1 MMIQAPINL
10 LIQFTMN
17 YNFKQSKFGYFIVL
31 SMALSVI
38 LIYGCSG
45 SNDTDSKTGI
55 TRLDIISTETA
66 TFAGTKFG
74 AVGTY
79 DKILA
84 KAYGVVD
91 PTDRRNALIT
101 DIDLA
106 PKNANGLVEYS
117 MDVHILKPTDLT
129 KGNSRIF
136 YDVVNRGNKGHS
148 FFNDIGPNNP
158 TTAADAGN
166 GLLMR
171 LGYTMV
177 FSGWEDETLVA
188 PGGDRALAKLP
199 IAKNKNGSSVVENT
213 MTEVIFDTPTGNQ
226 IPLSYTAANLD
237 QSQAKMLVHN
247 HSKFGGT
254 NLIDRVE
261 VPRSVWSYVDNKTVQ
276 VDRKNAFLAAYDQGA
291 AFEFVYPAKDPVIL
305 GLGFAATRDILSF
318 LKNDTSNL
326 NPIRNS
332 IKYAITHG
340 SSQSGRYLKGFLYWG
355 FNEDSSGRTV
365 FEGIQ
370 PKISGAHAI
379 ASNDRFGDSNATGRS
394 YQRELSSKMEFP
406 FTYEVRFDPV
416 SSQTDGILKRCQQT
430 NTCPKIMH
438 TDSGNESWLK
448 ANNLIT
454 TDGLG
459 RDISMPLN
467 VRVYVVSGTQHGP
480 STTAAAT
487 PTCQQLSNPNPH
499 NEVVRALFVALDD
512 WATKGVEPPL
522 SQYARI
528 GDGTS
533 VASLPQSNA
542 FPKIPGVNYTGFY
555 IPVAVK
561 DKTSLPN
568 MWIKGKEYV
577 VTVPKTD
584 TDGNEIA
591 GVLNPNVKAPLGT
604 YTGWSLRRAPFAEN
618 EDCALTGQYI
628 PFPLTKA
635 VRISTG
641 DPRLSIEE
649 RYPTKADYVSA
660 VGRAVDDLVKNR
672 YLLAEDGEKFK
683 ATASSKNIY
692 AP

>member
-1 MMIQAPINL
+1 
-10 LIQFTMN
+10 
-17 YNFKQSKFGYFIVL
+17 
-31 SMALSVI
+31 
-38 LIYGCSG
+38 
-45 SNDTDSKTGI
+45 
-55 TRLDIISTETA
+55 
-66 TFAGTKFG
+66 
-74 AVGTY
+74 
-79 DKILA
+79 
-84 KAYGVVD
+84 
-91 PTDRRNALIT
+91 
-101 DIDLA
+101 
-106 PKNANGLVEYS
+106 
-117 MDVHILKPTDLT
+117 
-129 KGNSRIF
+129 
-136 YDVVNRGNKGHS
+136 
-148 FFNDIGPNNP
+148 
-158 TTAADAGN
+158 
-166 GLLMR
+166 MR

-199 IAKNKNGSSVVENT
+199 VAKNKNGSSVVENT
-213 MTEVIFDTPTGNQ
+213 MTEVIFDAPTGNQ
-226 IPLSYTAANLD
+226 IPLSYAAANLD

-326 NPIRNS
+326 NPLRNS

-355 FNEDSSGRTV
+355 FNEDSAGRMV

-672 YLLAEDGEKFK
+672 YLLAEDGDKFK

>member
-1 MMIQAPINL
+1 MKLNYKKFTFGKL
-10 LIQFTMN
+10 LAFCLAAC
-17 YNFKQSKFGYFIVL
+17 V
-31 SMALSVI
+31 V

-45 SNDTDSKTGI
+45 SNNTDSKTGI

-66 TFAGTKFG
+66 SFGGTKFG

-79 DKILA
+79 DKIFA

-101 DIDLA
+101 DINLA

-117 MDVHILKPTDLT
+117 MDVHIFKPTDMA
-129 KGNSRIF
+129 KGNNRIF

-148 FFNDIGPNNP
+148 FFNDVGPNNP
-158 TTAADAGN
+158 STAADAGN
-166 GLLMR
+166 GMLMR

-177 FSGWEDETLVA
+177 FSGWEDESLVA

-199 IAKNKNGSSVVENT
+199 IAKNKDGSSVVENT
-213 MTEVIFDTPTGNQ
+213 ITEVIFDAPTGNQ
-226 IPLSYTAANLD
+226 IPLSYPAANLD

-254 NLIDRVE
+254 SLIDRVE
-261 VPRSVWSYVDNKTVQ
+261 VPKSVWSYVDNKTVQ

-291 AFEFVYPAKDPVIL
+291 AFEFVYPAKDPVVL
-305 GLGFAATRDILSF
+305 GLGFAATRDVVSF

-332 IKYAITHG
+332 IKYAISHG

-355 FNEDSSGRTV
+355 FNEDSAGRMV

-416 SSQTDGILKRCQQT
+416 SVQTDGIFNRCQLT

-438 TDSGNESWLK
+438 TDSGNEAFLK
-448 ANNLIT
+448 ANNLVT

-459 RDISMPLN
+459 RDISLPQN
-467 VRVYVVSGTQHGP
+467 VRVYLVSGTQHGP
-480 STTAAAT
+480 SATAAVT

-512 WATKGVEPPL
+512 WATKGVEPPP
-522 SQYARI
+522 SQYPKI

-568 MWIKGKEYV
+568 MWMKGKEYV

-584 TDGNEIA
+584 ADGNEVA

-635 VRISTG
+635 SRISTG
-641 DPRLSIEE
+641 DPRISIEE

-660 VGRAVDDLVKNR
+660 VGKAVDDLVRNR
-672 YLLAEDGEKFK
+672 YLLAEDGDKFK
-683 ATASSKNIY
+683 ATAASKNIY